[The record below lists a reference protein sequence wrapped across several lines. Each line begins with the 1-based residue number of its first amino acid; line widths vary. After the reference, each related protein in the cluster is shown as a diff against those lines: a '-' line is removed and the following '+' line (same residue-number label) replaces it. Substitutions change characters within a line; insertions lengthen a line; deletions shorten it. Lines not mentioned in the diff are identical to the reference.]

1 MAYTAFFLVTMG
13 ALVSVLGARRDLTCS
28 SLCKVLPSRPFSS
41 IRSER
46 MPRASTIW
54 SVSEGVTWE
63 GGREGEGMEEKG
75 GRKGGWRRSGGGT
88 HVVFKEINCA

>member
-63 GGREGEGMEEKG
+63 GRREGERDGGK
-75 GRKGGWRRSGGGT
+75 GRKERRVEKEWRGNTRT
-88 HVVFKEINCA
+88 I